1 MINKMLSIYEASEIL
16 KVSERTVYRM
26 IEQGKIGVIRITPKN
41 LAIPEDDI
49 QNYLLGQYQKNGGNG
64 AE

>member
-1 MINKMLSIYEASEIL
+1 MLSIYEASEIL

>member
-1 MINKMLSIYEASEIL
+1 MINKMLSIYEASEML